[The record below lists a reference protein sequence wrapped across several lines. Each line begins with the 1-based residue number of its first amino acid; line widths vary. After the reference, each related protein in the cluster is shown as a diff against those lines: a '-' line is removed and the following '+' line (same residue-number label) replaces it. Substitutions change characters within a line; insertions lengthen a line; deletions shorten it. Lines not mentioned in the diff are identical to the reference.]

1 MSGKWTGGRGVA
13 RCQAWLLR
21 PVIYNVVSLGP
32 GVGSTRV
39 VPFQHVPPL
48 LVRFRH
54 ARPRSRSRGVRLSVG
69 SFRVDVSSSS
79 S

>member
-39 VPFQHVPPL
+39 VPFQHVPP
-48 LVRFRH
+48 
-54 ARPRSRSRGVRLSVG
+54 
-69 SFRVDVSSSS
+69 SSSGFATPDPGLGPVEFG
-79 S
+79 